1 MVYARLLWIFLCFAV
16 GSNFILWAEWKS
28 TPKIVPKEYPIII
41 WCINQITWEIRKPL
55 NQTFAGCYH
64 WSKGWKNL
72 RFPSKEQLRLM
83 KEVYKTRA
91 WVVTAMTL
99 MNHES
104 QFNPKAKGCSKN
116 WCDIWLFQIREVNWG
131 AKMNDKQQ
139 MEWFAKRK
147 EWQLSPKWNC
157 YHRVKEWNHE
167 KILKCVFA
175 RHNWVLVWTAPY
187 PTKRY
192 EEWKFYNSIQ
202 F

>member
-16 GSNFILWAEWKS
+16 GSTFILWAEWKS
-28 TPKIVPKEYPIII
+28 TPKIIPKEYPMIV

-91 WVVTAMTL
+91 WVITAMTL

-104 QFNPKAKGCSKN
+104 QFDSKARWCHKGG
-116 WCDIWLFQIREVNWG
+116 CDIWLFQIRDIYWG
-131 AKMNDKQQ
+131 GKMTQKEQ
-139 MEWFAKRK
+139 MQWFAKRK
-147 EWQLSPKWNC
+147 ASQIAWNC
-157 YHRVKEWNHE
+157 SQHVNSWQERLLRC
-167 KILKCVFA
+167 IFA
-175 RHNWVLVWTAPY
+175 RHRGDTDGFAKY
-187 PTKRY
+187 PSDRL
-192 EEWKFYNSIQ
+192 EEWRFYNSLS